1 MSDIVLNIAGI
12 EPGSRLAA
20 AIHARANIFELT
32 QKTHDAALCPAE
44 PGGLSHALRAAHAV
58 RIARLNGDQDF
69 ERHFAELLEQAGAD
83 TATQHV
89 ADLGFDGGGNA
100 RTKALIRH
108 VDLVAADP
116 KSASGSDIELLRQA
130 GVPDADIVRLSEL
143 IAFVSYQI
151 RVVAGLK
158 LMRAL
163 P

>member
-1 MSDIVLNIAGI
+1 MSDIVLDITGI
-12 EPGSRLAA
+12 EPGSRLSAGVQ
-20 AIHARANIFELT
+20 ARADIFELT
-32 QKTHDAALCPAE
+32 QKTHDAALCPAD
-44 PGGLSHALRAAHAV
+44 PGGLSHALRAALAL
-58 RIARLNGDQDF
+58 RIARLNGERDF
-69 ERHFAELLEQAGAD
+69 EGHFARLLDRVEAD
-83 TATQHV
+83 IATRRA
-89 ADLGFDGGGNA
+89 ADLAFDGGGDA
-100 RTKALIRH
+100 KIAALIRH

-116 KSASGSDIELLRQA
+116 KSASGGDIELLRQA